1 MIRVLLVSPLPP
13 PDGGISK
20 WTRMLVD
27 RGIPGG
33 IQIEVINTNVKRS
46 HFSKTARP
54 TPSEMLRNWRILTQ
68 VRSAVHS
75 GRFDVMHL
83 NHASLSRNGMFRDYL
98 IGRIASAG
106 KLPYVVQLHGTL
118 DLALNRRA
126 IGKMRIKAY
135 RGLFERAAAILPV
148 NTPTKESVLTL
159 DPSAAERCEIVPH
172 FITSDQIQPRNPDDA
187 TPDRPFQIVYA
198 GSLVMAKGLAEL
210 LAIAQRVD
218 DVHLTLIG
226 QAAGKREQRYMEF
239 FQDPRIAHRVTLT
252 GHLPNREV
260 LDILMEADVYCLP
273 SHTEGFPMSI
283 MEAMQAGLPVV
294 ASNVGAIPDM
304 VDVPQGGILCTPRD
318 TDRFIAA
325 IEHLRDFPEERREM
339 GNHNR
344 TQALSKY
351 DYDDV
356 VRRLADVYLRA
367 AAR

>member
-27 RGIPGG
+27 RGIPDG

-126 IGKMRIKAY
+126 IGK
-135 RGLFERAAAILPV
+135 
-148 NTPTKESVLTL
+148 TPL
-159 DPSAAERCEIVPH
+159 
-172 FITSDQIQPRNPDDA
+172 
-187 TPDRPFQIVYA
+187 
-198 GSLVMAKGLAEL
+198 
-210 LAIAQRVD
+210 
-218 DVHLTLIG
+218 
-226 QAAGKREQRYMEF
+226 
-239 FQDPRIAHRVTLT
+239 
-252 GHLPNREV
+252 
-260 LDILMEADVYCLP
+260 
-273 SHTEGFPMSI
+273 
-283 MEAMQAGLPVV
+283 
-294 ASNVGAIPDM
+294 
-304 VDVPQGGILCTPRD
+304 
-318 TDRFIAA
+318 
-325 IEHLRDFPEERREM
+325 
-339 GNHNR
+339 
-344 TQALSKY
+344 
-351 DYDDV
+351 
-356 VRRLADVYLRA
+356 
-367 AAR
+367 